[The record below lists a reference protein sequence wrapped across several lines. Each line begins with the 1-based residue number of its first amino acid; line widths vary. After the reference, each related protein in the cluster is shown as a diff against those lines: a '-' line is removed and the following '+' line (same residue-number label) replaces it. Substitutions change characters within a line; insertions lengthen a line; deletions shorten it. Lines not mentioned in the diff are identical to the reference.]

1 MLNKWVGMGRLVHSP
16 ELRNTQSG
24 KNVASFSIACERDY
38 KDQSGDRG
46 TDFIDVVAWG
56 NTAVFVSKYL
66 TKGRMVVIEGRW
78 QMRDYTD
85 RNGNKR
91 RAWEV
96 LASSVY
102 FADSPKKA
110 DSVDAPDRPA
120 TPAPGSFTEI
130 EDDDGQLPF

>member
-38 KDQSGDRG
+38 KDQSGERG
-46 TDFIDVVAWG
+46 TDYIDVVAWG
-56 NTAVFVSKYL
+56 NTAIFVNKYL
-66 TKGRMVVIEGRW
+66 AKGRMVVVEGRW

-110 DSVDAPDRPA
+110 DGGDAPAGPA
-120 TPAPGSFTEI
+120 APAPGGFTEI
-130 EDDDGQLPF
+130 ENDDGELPF

>member
-85 RNGNKR
+85 RSGNKR

-102 FADSPKKA
+102 FADSPKK
-110 DSVDAPDRPA
+110 VDGTGDPA
-120 TPAPGSFTEI
+120 GPAASAPGGFAEI
-130 EDDDGQLPF
+130 DDEGELPF

>member
-24 KNVASFSIACERDY
+24 KSVASFSIACERDY
-38 KDQSGDRG
+38 KDQSGERG
-46 TDFIDVVAWG
+46 PDYIDVVVWG
-56 NTAVFVSKYL
+56 NTAIFVSKYL
-66 TKGRMVVIEGRW
+66 AKGRMVVVEGRW

-102 FADSPKKA
+102 FADSPKKS
-110 DSVDAPDRPA
+110 DGGDAPAGPA
-120 TPAPGSFTEI
+120 APAPGGFAEI
-130 EDDDGQLPF
+130 DDDDGELPF